1 MTTTFEQVFRHLLND
16 IQLCTGLMLTEAQI
30 TSLVNKYVMEKD
42 TVIDSSDDDATDDEP
57 EQQTE
62 QCECGDCEHL
72 VDNKSYC

>member
-30 TSLVNKYVMEKD
+30 NALVNKYVMEKD
-42 TVIDSSDDDATDDEP
+42 TVIESSDDATDDATDDEP
-57 EQQTE
+57 V

-72 VDNKSYC
+72 LDNKSYC